1 MPVRKRTA
9 LVDQRISRSRLS
21 GETNPQDL
29 LEAQHALT
37 NPRRPISPIPENKI
51 LSPSVH
57 ALGLGDPAK
66 TEIDK
71 PQSLASQE
79 TQMPSEIKP
88 SEGIPPLAAPV
99 APIPDKDAPPSFA
112 EPNDSGDEG
121 EGGFED
127 AASAT
132 MQYLASVGDAPE
144 DQPIS
149 GATSGSGVS
158 GLKRAGS
165 GETSRLRGPRGTS
178 NFYPYILST
187 SSFRD
192 FLCSL
197 LMFTRCTWAEARWSK
212 DAIAKREHD
221 LKRAK

>member
-1 MPVRKRTA
+1 LITLYSQIFPPLVDKKKEEKERVMPVRKRTA

-37 NPRRPISPIPENKI
+37 NPRRPISPIPENKV
-51 LSPSVH
+51 LPDPSPSVN

-66 TEIDK
+66 TEIDQ
-71 PQSLASQE
+71 PQYLAQE
-79 TQMPSEIKP
+79 VETPIETRPSET
-88 SEGIPPLAAPV
+88 IPPLATPV
-99 APIPDKDAPPSFA
+99 APIPSGDAPPSFA

-121 EGGFED
+121 DGGFED

-144 DQPIS
+144 DQPVA
-149 GATSGSGVS
+149 GAAAGTGIS

-165 GETSRLRGPRGTS
+165 GETSRLRGPRGG
-178 NFYPYILST
+178 
-187 SSFRD
+187 SS
-192 FLCSL
+192 
-197 LMFTRCTWAEARWSK
+197 
-212 DAIAKREHD
+212 
-221 LKRAK
+221 